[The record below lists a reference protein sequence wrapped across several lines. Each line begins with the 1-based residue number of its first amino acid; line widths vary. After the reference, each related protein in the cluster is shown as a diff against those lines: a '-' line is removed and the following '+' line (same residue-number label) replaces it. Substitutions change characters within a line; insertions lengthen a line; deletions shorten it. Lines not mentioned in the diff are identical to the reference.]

1 LLSQFDPLVI
11 TIKETNDLNG
21 MKIEDLQGTLQAHEM
36 KVTERRAGTACN
48 IQKRKNPVKNDGRRK
63 REKVNK
69 R

>member
-1 LLSQFDPLVI
+1 
-11 TIKETNDLNG
+11 